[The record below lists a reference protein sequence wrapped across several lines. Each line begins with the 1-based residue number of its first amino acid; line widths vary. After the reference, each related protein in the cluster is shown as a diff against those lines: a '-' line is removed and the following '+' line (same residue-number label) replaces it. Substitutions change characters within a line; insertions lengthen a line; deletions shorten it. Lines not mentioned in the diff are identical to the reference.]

1 MKIPGRRFA
10 QKMKKKSFIKDIMKN
25 PVSYLMLL
33 PAAVYSLA
41 FGYCTIPYMAIA
53 FQKYSYK
60 GGLFGSEW
68 IGLRNFEFFFKS
80 NDVLRIILNTIKLNL
95 LFITFTTLSA
105 VTLAILVNEVGKRRF
120 KKIAQSCYLLPYFL
134 SWAIVSYILNAI
146 IGSKYGIVNSFLQSL
161 GLDRIN
167 FYVQPKYWTAILVI
181 LKVWKDLGMQMVIYL
196 AAITG
201 FDEEVYEAAAIDGAG
216 RFQMCRYITLPMLL
230 PTVVMLTIMAVGK
243 VFYGDFGMIYAIV
256 GDNGVLYDATDVI
269 DTYVF
274 RTMRTIGSP
283 SQAMAISLFQACMGF
298 LCVWGTNYLAKKKF
312 SEGALF

>member
-1 MKIPGRRFA
+1 
-10 QKMKKKSFIKDIMKN
+10 MKKKSFIKDVMKN

-60 GGLFGSEW
+60 GGLLGSEW
-68 IGLRNFEFFFKS
+68 VGFRNFEFFFKS

-105 VTLAILVNEVGKRRF
+105 VTLAILVNEVNRRRF

-146 IGSKYGIVNSFLQSL
+146 IGSKYGIANGFLEFL

-201 FDEEVYEAAAIDGAG
+201 FDEEVYEAASIDGATRMQKIIHISIPCIMSTIIVLFIMRIG
-216 RFQMCRYITLPMLL
+216 NLMSVGFEKVYLMQNSVTLSASEVIS
-230 PTVVMLTIMAVGK
+230 TFIYKNGIQKGQFSYSTAVGM
-243 VFYGDFGMIYAIV
+243 F
-256 GDNGVLYDATDVI
+256 NSVI
-269 DTYVF
+269 NF
-274 RTMRTIGSP
+274 ILLIGANFVS
-283 SQAMAISLFQACMGF
+283 
-298 LCVWGTNYLAKKKF
+298 KKTTKT
-312 SEGALF
+312 GLW